1 MRPVVW
7 PARLRVCPLLAGS
20 RQPVPAT
27 LSLADAIALARQHN
41 PAYRQTIHDR
51 SPAAWGVRN
60 AWSSLWLPNVTA
72 SGGVAYAGPGEQN
85 FLTASF
91 SQSVSTWSSN
101 YSFLLD
107 WTLNGQTLSQP
118 GLKQAQLNAAQADVV
133 AAGTN
138 RATAVTQ
145 HYLKGLRAR
154 DNAEVAR
161 QQLDHDEQF
170 LKLAQARYEV
180 GRASLTDV
188 RQAQVARG
196 AAEVSLLRARTA
208 VQVEKLRLFQ
218 QIGVSAPVDLGTVQL
233 TDTFSVQIPTWRLS
247 DLLGMAEQQN
257 PSLKALR
264 ERERAAGWGV

>member
-1 MRPVVW
+1 
-7 PARLRVCPLLAGS
+7 
-20 RQPVPAT
+20 
-27 LSLADAIALARQHN
+27 
-41 PAYRQTIHDR
+41 
-51 SPAAWGVRN
+51 
-60 AWSSLWLPNVTA
+60 VTA
-72 SGGVAYAGPGEQN
+72 A
-85 FLTASF
+85 FLTVL
-91 SQSVSTWSSN
+91 Q
-101 YSFLLD
+101 
-107 WTLNGQTLSQP
+107 
-118 GLKQAQLNAAQADVV
+118 
-133 AAGTN
+133 
-138 RATAVTQ
+138 
-145 HYLKGLRAR
+145 AR
-154 DNAEVAR
+154 DVGEVAR

-180 GRASLTDV
+180 GRASLIDV

-264 ERERAAGWGV
+264 ERERAAGWGVKAASSNWGPSVALSAGWSGVARKLSDINPTIEIGRAHV